1 MIKTTYK
8 PGKDIFA
15 SDNNSNYTQ
24 IYLSGKIRH
33 KLRYKGY
40 WGNNNNF
47 LRYQEIGYQESYW
60 GNKSIKYI
68 L

>member
-8 PGKDIFA
+8 PGKDIYA
-15 SDNNSNYTQ
+15 SDTNSKYSQ

-40 WGNNNNF
+40 WVNNNNF
-47 LRYQEIGYQESYW
+47 LGYQEREYQESYW
-60 GNKSIKYI
+60 MNKGIKYI